1 MVSALVSSAADEFDP
16 RSGQPKDYVWIW
28 YSLFPHKARIIKE

>member
-16 RSGQPKDYVWIW
+16 RSGQPKDYV
-28 YSLFPHKARIIKE
+28 